1 MQNSLEHLMTRGL
14 KVAGGDR
21 LGKTIIFAKNQDHAE
36 FIAERFNANYPHFKG
51 EFARV
56 ITFKT
61 PYAQSLIDNFS
72 QKDKEPHI
80 AISVDML
87 DTGID
92 VPEVVNL
99 VLFKIVR
106 SKTKFWQMIGR
117 GTRLCPDLFGLGQ
130 DKQFFYLFDY
140 CQNLEFFQHNS
151 ETVNAPITKSLGQQ
165 LFTARLELI
174 GELDKRIPGNQPIN
188 QAQLSKL
195 QEYQAASKEPKTDA
209 ELRQE
214 LANLL
219 NTEVAAMN
227 PENFIVRPK
236 QRFVEKYANSA
247 AWASL
252 SIDDF
257 LELSQEIAG
266 LPSQLET
273 ETEEIKRFDVLMLKL
288 QLAILR
294 SDSTFKRLQEQVK
307 SLAGL
312 LEDKSA
318 IPFVQEQLALIQ
330 EVQTDE
336 WWQDVTLPMLEV
348 LRKRLRGLIKLIE
361 KQKRQPIYTDFEDV
375 MGDEIIVELPGFTAL
390 DNFEKFRAKTRAF
403 LRSHQ
408 DHVVIFK
415 LRTNKQLTPSDL
427 SELEKILLENKLGVE
442 EDIDR
447 AKEESHGL
455 GLFVRSLVGLDR
467 EVAKQEL
474 ARFISGKNLNSN
486 QIEFVNMIVNHLTEH
501 GAMDAAILYE
511 SPFTDITPQG
521 PDGLF
526 TSDQVDE
533 LFSILEEVCT
543 RAAA

>member
-1 MQNSLEHLMTRGL
+1 M
-14 KVAGGDR
+14 
-21 LGKTIIFAKNQDHAE
+21 
-36 FIAERFNANYPHFKG
+36 
-51 EFARV
+51 
-56 ITFKT
+56 
-61 PYAQSLIDNFS
+61 
-72 QKDKEPHI
+72 
-80 AISVDML
+80 
-87 DTGID
+87 
-92 VPEVVNL
+92 
-99 VLFKIVR
+99 
-106 SKTKFWQMIGR
+106 
-117 GTRLCPDLFGLGQ
+117 
-130 DKQFFYLFDY
+130 
-140 CQNLEFFQHNS
+140 
-151 ETVNAPITKSLGQQ
+151 GQQ

-174 GELDKRIPGNQPIN
+174 GELDKRQPGNPPIN
-188 QAQLSKL
+188 TAKLSQL
-195 QEYQAASKEPKTDA
+195 QEYQSASKEPSTDA

-227 PENFIVRPK
+227 TENFIVRPK

-252 SIDDF
+252 SSDDF
-257 LELSQEIAG
+257 MELSQEIAG

-294 SDSTFKRLQEQVK
+294 SDSMFKRLQEQVK
-307 SLAGL
+307 SLAGM
-312 LEDKSA
+312 LEEKSA
-318 IPFVQEQLALIQ
+318 IPFVQEQLALIHD
-330 EVQTDE
+330 VQTDE

-390 DNFEKFRAKTRAF
+390 DNFEKFRAKARAF

-447 AKEESHGL
+447 AKEEAHGL

-474 ARFISGKNLNSN
+474 AKFISGKNLNSN
-486 QIEFVNMIVNHLTEH
+486 QIEFVNMIVDYLTAH

-526 TSDQVDE
+526 TSTQVDE
-533 LFSILEEVCT
+533 LFGCISVLHIYQVES
-543 RAAA
+543 